1 MARAFK
7 FEIGDV
13 VRMKKSFA
21 LETRADYCSK
31 MYEEHL
37 TVCFRFWDGNCC
49 CYVVNVGDD
58 DICLISDEARLELEK
73 RPPMP
78 PEEEVQPECAKDSYF
93 LGSVY
98 RINNRLVAAE
108 GLEKAIELFRSH
120 PTHQH
125 DTIESIT
132 LQDPDLALIQNGKE
146 E

>member
-13 VRMKKSFA
+13 VRVKEGDV
-21 LETRADYCSK
+21 LTTQVDYCNK
-31 MYEEHL
+31 VYLEHL
-37 TVCFRFWDGNCC
+37 TVYFRFWDGNCC
-49 CYVVNVGDD
+49 CYVLNVGDD
-58 DICLISDEARLELEK
+58 DICLISDEDSLELEE

-78 PEEEVQPECAKDSYF
+78 PEEVQPKCAKESYF

-108 GLEKAIELFRSH
+108 GLDKAIELFRSH
-120 PTHQH
+120 PSHQY